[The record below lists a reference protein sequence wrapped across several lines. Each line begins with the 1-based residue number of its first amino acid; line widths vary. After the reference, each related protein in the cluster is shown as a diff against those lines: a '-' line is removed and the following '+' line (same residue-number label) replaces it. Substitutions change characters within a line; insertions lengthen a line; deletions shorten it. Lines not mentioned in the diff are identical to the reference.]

1 MAEPPGPRGTQLFA
15 ALNDWRKNG
24 LVALEHLAQQYGDIV
39 CAKFPGRRFY
49 MLNHPDYIRHVLI
62 DNRDNYLRSEGSRR
76 ERRFFGNSM
85 QVNNG
90 DEARRL
96 RRIIG
101 PMFQQS
107 LMARDYCRVVVD
119 LTRSVVDGWTTFP
132 SATLMDELMQV
143 ALSASVQIHFG
154 TRPGAETDELATLF
168 READEF
174 RTHAALPE
182 WVPTTV
188 NRKYLRAIE
197 RLNRD
202 VFARIKARRAS
213 GPVGADLL
221 SAFVS
226 LPDEGLTDVEIR
238 DSLVSTTAAGA
249 DGIGI
254 ALNQTIRQI
263 ALNPAIDDALHAEA
277 AEVLDGRPVRYDDLV
292 NLPYAEQV
300 VKEALRLVPPSGAMV
315 RIAAG
320 ADEIGGW
327 RIPRGSRMLIS
338 SWVMHR
344 DARWFG
350 DPYSFKP
357 ERWTAEFERS
367 LPTCAYLPF
376 GRGPRTCIGAPMATL
391 MLRLM
396 LVTIAQRHRPRAT
409 DPERAIKI
417 RPFNRADDYLPVVL
431 EAR

>member
-1 MAEPPGPRGTQLFA
+1 MAEPPGPRGMEFFA

-24 LVALEHLAQQYGDIV
+24 LVALERLAQQHGDIV
-39 CAKFPGRRFY
+39 CARFPGRRFY
-49 MLNHPDYIRHVLI
+49 MLNHPDYIRHVLM
-62 DNRDNYLRSEGSRR
+62 DNRDNYLRSEGSKR

-96 RRIIG
+96 RRIIS

-107 LMARDYCRVVVD
+107 LRARDYCRVVVD

-132 SATLMDELMQV
+132 SATLMHELMEV

-154 TRPGAETDELATLF
+154 TEPGAETDALATLF
-168 READEF
+168 READEL
-174 RTHAALPE
+174 RNHVGLPD
-182 WVPTTV
+182 WIPIAV
-188 NRKYLRAIE
+188 NRNYTLAID

-213 GPVGADLL
+213 GPAGADLL

-254 ALNQTIRQI
+254 GLNQTIRQI
-263 ALNPAIDDALHAEA
+263 ASHPAIDDALHSEA
-277 AEVLDGRPVRYDDLV
+277 TEVLGGRPVRYEDLV

-300 VKEALRLVPPSGAMV
+300 VKESLRLVPPSGAMV
-315 RIAAG
+315 RLAAG
-320 ADEIGGW
+320 EDEIGGW
-327 RIPRGSRMLIS
+327 RIRPGSRILMS

-344 DARWFG
+344 DPRWFE
-350 DPYSFKP
+350 DPYDFKP
-357 ERWTAEFERS
+357 ERWTTAFERS

-376 GRGPRTCIGAPMATL
+376 GRGPRTCVGAPMATL
-391 MLRLM
+391 ILRLM

-409 DPERAIKI
+409 NPERAIRV

>member
-1 MAEPPGPRGTQLFA
+1 MAEPPGPRGLDFVA

-24 LVALEHLAQQYGDIV
+24 LVGLEHLAQRYGDIV
-39 CAKFPGRRFY
+39 CVKFPGRRFY
-49 MLNHPDYIRHVLI
+49 MLNHPDYIRQVLI
-62 DNRDNYLRSEGSRR
+62 DNKDNYLRSEGSRR

-96 RRIIG
+96 RRIIS

-107 LMARDYCRVVVD
+107 LMARDYCGVVVD
-119 LTRSVVDGWTTFP
+119 LTRSVVDKWTTFA
-132 SATLMDELMQV
+132 SATLMNELMEV
-143 ALSASVQIHFG
+143 ALSASVRIHFG
-154 TRPGAETDELATLF
+154 TAPGPETDELATLF

-174 RTHAALPE
+174 RTHAVLPE
-182 WVPTTV
+182 WVPTTI
-188 NRKYLRAIE
+188 NRKYLLAVD

-226 LPDEGLTDVEIR
+226 LEEGLTDVEIR

-263 ALNPAIDDALHAEA
+263 ASNPTIDDALHSEA
-277 AEVLDGRPVRYDDLV
+277 TKALGGRPARYEDLV

-315 RIAAG
+315 RLAAG
-320 ADEIGGW
+320 EDEIGGW
-327 RIPRGSRMLIS
+327 RIRPGSRILIS

-344 DARWFG
+344 DPRWFE

-357 ERWTAEFERS
+357 ERWTPAFERS

-391 MLRLM
+391 ILRLM

-409 DPERAIKI
+409 EPERSIKV